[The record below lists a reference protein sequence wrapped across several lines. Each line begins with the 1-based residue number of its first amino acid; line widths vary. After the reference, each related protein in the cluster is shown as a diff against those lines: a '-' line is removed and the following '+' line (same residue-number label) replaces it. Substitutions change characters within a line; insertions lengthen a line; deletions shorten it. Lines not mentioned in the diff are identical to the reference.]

1 MNFFGKSYN
10 EIETEL
16 NETKNKVLLLEE
28 KIDGLIKRDL
38 DMTTL
43 LHDFNDK
50 IKALEEKCKK
60 TTTSLI
66 SFTYNSLIK
75 FIDINCSDISIV
87 YGDSFS
93 KSGQD
98 WQRFNLN
105 FDNVQINSDM
115 YTEIHPRRHGEW
127 FETYTFESIYKLINE
142 LKNIRVINY
151 QFRFPIHGEN
161 NKTPNYLM
169 YFRGHFDILKKI
181 TTINN
186 GVKIILSFT
195 SHFPFEWLTYIFKD
209 LLTDNILEIE
219 IFYSYSVD
227 NDDYIKDIIN
237 GLDREVSKK
246 ITFTNLN
253 KR

>member
-28 KIDGLIKRDL
+28 KIDGLIKRDS

-50 IKALEEKCKK
+50 IKELEEKCKK

-66 SFTYNSLIK
+66 SFTDNSLIK

-87 YGDSFS
+87 YHSPYDTGNGFI
-93 KSGQD
+93 
-98 WQRFNLN
+98 LTL
-105 FDNVQINSDM
+105 DN
-115 YTEIHPRRHGEW
+115 TEIYSKMYIDIQS
-127 FETYTFESIYKLINE
+127 ETYTFKRIYKLINE

-161 NKTPNYLM
+161 NKPSNYLI

-181 TTINN
+181 TAINN

-195 SHFPFEWLTYIFKD
+195 SYFPFEWLKYIFKD
-209 LLTDNILEIE
+209 LLTDNILKIE
-219 IFYSYSVD
+219 IFYSYSED

-237 GLDREVSKK
+237 GLDREVSNK
-246 ITFTNLN
+246 ITFKNLN